1 MALTADK
8 PSASGSRILS
18 PAHGLDSRSI
28 QSGYST
34 SCSTH
39 VLQEALRSALQ
50 IKKNM
55 RTRSNMSPNKKST
68 TTKPTRTGKENCTV
82 KNSEEQAIVDL
93 CWNRLLN
100 GDSSANTST
109 ASYNY
114 SVLEVTGGYY
124 NRNPGACQMSSPHA
138 KVQTRPPCGPK
149 PGKMRG
155 GVVEIVTTKA
165 KSGKNARSLSPI
177 AERSGARSPSPT
189 GNSKKAKFELPQRS
203 KNFCFAGPKKTHCAS
218 PRLAVQPPRH
228 PVPAPQRAQRGKKG
242 LVFELTENETAQKT
256 PASPLQR
263 MYLIARPTEERPAN
277 PLDSPMQTP
286 GRAPM
291 SSATSGMNGSVCSS
305 SSVTVAVKKSYGTAR
320 PEENALGGDSPAKGA
335 AKRQRRRRDERK
347 KAQAPML
354 HPKAVVTA
362 VAAMNKGIV

>member
-165 KSGKNARSLSPI
+165 KSGKNARSLSPM
-177 AERSGARSPSPT
+177 
-189 GNSKKAKFELPQRS
+189 
-203 KNFCFAGPKKTHCAS
+203 
-218 PRLAVQPPRH
+218 VQPPRH